1 MQRLLKSRSDL
12 EFYKPE
18 KNTNMLNRALI
29 LALSLVI
36 SASSFAQS
44 KKEMKQAKEAYT
56 QNPIP
61 YVIYDSTGTAATF
74 NDIVRDA
81 MNADVV
87 LFGELHNNPIVHWL
101 QLVLTEE
108 VGSKTN
114 NLVLGAEMLERDDQL
129 PLNEYLSDV
138 ISYSKLETNA
148 RLWPNFETDYLPLV
162 EYAKE
167 NNHPFIA
174 TNVPRRYASFV
185 YKHGLD
191 TLQHLSAEA
200 KSYLPT
206 LPIEFDINLE
216 SYQEMLE
223 MAGGHGGEN
232 LPKAQAI
239 KDATM
244 ADAILKNLPNDG
256 IFIHYH
262 GAFHSQKYEGIVW
275 YLLQQNPKLKII
287 TINAAEQDSIIPL
300 GEESLNIADYTIV
313 TPTNL
318 TKTH

>member
-1 MQRLLKSRSDL
+1 MI
-12 EFYKPE
+12 
-18 KNTNMLNRALI
+18 NRAVILGASILI
-29 LALSLVI
+29 ATT
-36 SASSFAQS
+36 SFAQS
-44 KKEMKQAKEAYT
+44 KKEMKQATEAYT

-61 YVIYDSTGTAATF
+61 YVIYDAEGNAATF

-81 MNADVV
+81 LNADIVM
-87 LFGELHNNPIVHWL
+87 FGELHNNPIIHWL

-108 VGSKTN
+108 IGAKTN
-114 NLVLGAEMLERDDQL
+114 NLVLGAEMFERDDQL

-138 ISYSKLETNA
+138 ISLSKLETNA
-148 RLWPNFETDYLPLV
+148 RLWPNFETDYLPLLD
-162 EYAKE
+162 YAKE
-167 NNHPFIA
+167 NSLPFIA

-185 YKHGLD
+185 YKNGLD
-191 TLQHLSAEA
+191 TLQHLSEEA
-200 KSYLPT
+200 KSFLPP
-206 LPIEFDINLE
+206 LPIEFDIELI

-244 ADAILKNLPNDG
+244 ADAIFSNLPEDG

-262 GAFHSQKYEGIVW
+262 GAFHSQYREGIVW
-275 YLLQQNPKLKII
+275 YLLQKNPELKII
-287 TINAAEQDSIIPL
+287 TINSAEQDSIIPM
-300 GEESLNIADYTIV
+300 GEESSNIANYTIV
-313 TPTNL
+313 TPSNL